1 MANSRISVI
10 GNGILRRYFE
20 VEEFLKFNEHLFH
33 LPINPVVGPKMEDF
47 DSYNDL
53 EKDLKEIVVGNGC
66 DVVGA
71 FKYQA
76 SSSVMEQKGSQ
87 VKEAQIIQIVES
99 TEHITHGE

>member
-53 EKDLKEIVVGNGC
+53 EKDLKER
-66 DVVGA
+66 
-71 FKYQA
+71 
-76 SSSVMEQKGSQ
+76 SVWKQLGTAAAGILERK
-87 VKEAQIIQIVES
+87 
-99 TEHITHGE
+99 THDPGDLSPSDSNIYSYHL